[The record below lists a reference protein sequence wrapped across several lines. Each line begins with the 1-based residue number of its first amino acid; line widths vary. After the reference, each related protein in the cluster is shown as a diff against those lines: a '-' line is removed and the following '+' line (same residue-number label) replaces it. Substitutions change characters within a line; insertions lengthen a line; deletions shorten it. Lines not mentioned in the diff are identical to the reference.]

1 MHDYIRPS
9 YVPLPYLVHEYYLL
23 TMNLLSKRQQL
34 LDAKIEKLTRDA
46 IAKHKANNKRGALE
60 ILKLRKEVENQ
71 RKIGE
76 ICHDS
81 TIISPLMVH

>member
-1 MHDYIRPS
+1 MPS
-9 YVPLPYLVHEYYLL
+9 PYLLHVYQLL
-23 TMNLLSKRQQL
+23 TMNFISERQQL
-34 LDAKIEKLTRDA
+34 LDAKIDKLTRDA
-46 IAKHKANNKRGALE
+46 VAKAKANNKRGALE